1 MMMTMKKMNKRSLNS
16 FFFIEKYFRLTKR
29 LCYDIINYK
38 NKGGKMNIN
47 FGNETN
53 IKIKHLPNDVLIAEI
68 GNETT
73 FEQVILIYN
82 YLKEFDFDFNIVSFE
97 NNESDYRKIVS
108 DFAYS
113 SNQKLLSV
121 RSKISFLVEEIVKL
135 KEISLKD
142 QIEVG
147 YVDVNNEM
155 QIRINGTNASVTSLS
170 INVNIE
176 MLKERFSEIENFFD
190 EFHYFD
196 K

>member
-1 MMMTMKKMNKRSLNS
+1 
-16 FFFIEKYFRLTKR
+16 
-29 LCYDIINYK
+29 
-38 NKGGKMNIN
+38 MNIN